1 MRHKLTWHQRFNRF
15 KNLFK
20 NSDGFKLRNKDID
33 EICDFKEGNINTL
46 TSPSRPFTKQL
57 KMAIYVFEKERGLSI
72 YVEES
77 TPS

>member
-20 NSDGFKLRNKDID
+20 NSDGSKLRNKDID

-72 YVEES
+72 YIEES